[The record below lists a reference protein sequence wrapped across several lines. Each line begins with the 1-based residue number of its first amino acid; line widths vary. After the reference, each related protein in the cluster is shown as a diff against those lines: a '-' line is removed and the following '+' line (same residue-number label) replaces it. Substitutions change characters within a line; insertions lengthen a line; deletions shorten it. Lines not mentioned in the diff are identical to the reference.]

1 MQKNRSIIGKFHYTF
16 VFTAIAQRL
25 EKFLINDFRT
35 LEGMK
40 FRGFRLIPRLVFP
53 AEIFTAANPRN
64 FSPTKTI
71 NRRKKI
77 IREERSRISLPCKLE
92 L

>member
-40 FRGFRLIPRLVFP
+40 FRGFRLIPR
-53 AEIFTAANPRN
+53 ISCGN
-64 FSPTKTI
+64 FYGGESSKFLS
-71 NRRKKI
+71 N
-77 IREERSRISLPCKLE
+77 ENN
-92 L
+92 